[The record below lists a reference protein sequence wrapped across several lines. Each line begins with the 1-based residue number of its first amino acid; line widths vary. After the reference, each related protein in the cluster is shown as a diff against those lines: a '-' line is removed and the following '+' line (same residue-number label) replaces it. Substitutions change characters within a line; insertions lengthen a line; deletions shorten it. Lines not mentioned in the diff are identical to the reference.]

1 MISSIIE
8 NLEIFSDLF
17 NGTQDFKFSFNKFA
31 LQLEDVELHSFHG
44 QSFLVNLGS
53 VEEALKRGM
62 AIGFY
67 NLKVSEAV
75 LMTLKNS
82 TALVEIPEE
91 ILTEIYASGRKSQDR
106 ISYTV
111 FLTDTLFQTEPKSKV
126 GSIILSVRVSSIGNA
141 TLTIPVIIQLRKL
154 SNESIRALAD
164 NPRNGIYSSTSTDL
178 VSTTTMSEMTS
189 TINDLVST
197 TTRSEMPNDEEM
209 KVSA

>member
-91 ILTEIYASGRKSQDR
+91 ILTDTSGRKSQDR

-164 NPRNGIYSSTSTDL
+164 NPRNGTYSSTSTDL
-178 VSTTTMSEMTS
+178 VSTTTT
-189 TINDLVST
+189 
-197 TTRSEMPNDEEM
+197 SEMPNDEEM